1 MRNVQLKLTI
11 SLFLIGVNG
20 TSALSNT
27 CFRSN
32 DRVVFIG
39 DSITHAG
46 MFHTYIQAFYATR
59 FPEKNV
65 IIYNLGI
72 AGDTAKGAVER
83 CSVDEKGLWESDV
96 RSYKPTT
103 AVVMLGMNDASNSI
117 FNDALSSQELEE
129 KSERRIQWFE
139 DNYAKIIDRLE
150 ILQIK
155 PIRLV
160 KSSPYDQTM
169 KNLDA
174 KKNLYNFGFGKNDLI
189 RRMAAEVIDAEA
201 DKRKI
206 ETIDFNTPMIQY
218 NQVKQKFDP
227 AFSIIGLDR
236 VHPGVQGH
244 MFMAY
249 LFLRSQNIERVV
261 SEFAIDFKTL
271 GVLYNKNCDISILK
285 SDLEGGL
292 IFEYQARSIPFPVD
306 LYKPYDLP
314 IPFEEE
320 MNQEEV
326 VIKNLK
332 RGLYKMEIDGI
343 FIGTFDEKELEDGIN
358 IAGKAITPQGI
369 QAKDV
374 WELCQKRAKISSLLR
389 NIIWSDNQLRKKKD
403 IDRSNVTLCIEEVN
417 WMLENDKSLT
427 LYMRRVLGDYIEN
440 IHNYDALR
448 EKIDT
453 LSNEIYAK
461 AQPMCR
467 TFELIP
473 IREVGNE

>member
-1 MRNVQLKLTI
+1 MIGFNDTI
-11 SLFLIGVNG
+11 AF
-20 TSALSNT
+20 SNT

-72 AGDTAKGAVER
+72 AGDTAKGAAER
-83 CSVDEKGLWESDV
+83 CSVFEEGLWESDV
-96 RSYKPTT
+96 RSYKSTT

-117 FNDALSSQELEE
+117 FNDSSSSQELEE
-129 KSERRIQWFE
+129 KSEQRIQWFR
-139 DNYAKIIDRLE
+139 DNYGKIIDRLE
-150 ILQIK
+150 LLQIN

-174 KKNLYNFGFGKNDLI
+174 KKNLFNFGFGKNDLI
-189 RRMAAEVIDAEA
+189 RLMAAEVIDAEA
-201 DKRKI
+201 DKRRI
-206 ETIDFNTPMIQY
+206 ETIDFNTPMIQL
-218 NQVKQKFDP
+218 NKVKQKFDP

-236 VHPGVQGH
+236 VHPGVHGH
-244 MFMAY
+244 MLMAY
-249 LFLRSQNIERVV
+249 LFLRSQDIERAV
-261 SEFAIDFKTL
+261 SEFVIDFKTL
-271 GVLYNKNCDISILK
+271 DVLTNKNCEIGILK
-285 SDLEGGL
+285 SELEGGL

-306 LYKPYDLP
+306 LYKPFELM
-314 IPFEEE
+314 IPFEKE

-343 FIGTFDEKELEDGIN
+343 FIGTFDEKELDKGVN

-369 QAKDV
+369 QAKEV
-374 WELCQKRAKISSLLR
+374 WELCQKRAKISSLIR

-403 IDRSNVTLCIEEVN
+403 IDRTDVTVCIEEVN

-427 LYMRRVLGDYIEN
+427 LYMRRLLGDYIEN
-440 IHNYDALR
+440 IDKYDGLR
-448 EKIDT
+448 EKIDK
-453 LSNEIYAK
+453 LSNKIYAK
-461 AQPMCR
+461 AQPVCR
-467 TFELIP
+467 TFKLIP
-473 IREVGNE
+473 IREGEND

>member
-1 MRNVQLKLTI
+1 MNEEFSGSK
-11 SLFLIGVNG
+11 
-20 TSALSNT
+20 
-27 CFRSN
+27 
-32 DRVVFIG
+32 
-39 DSITHAG
+39 IT
-46 MFHTYIQAFYATR
+46 M
-59 FPEKNV
+59 
-65 IIYNLGI
+65 
-72 AGDTAKGAVER
+72 
-83 CSVDEKGLWESDV
+83 
-96 RSYKPTT
+96 
-103 AVVMLGMNDASNSI
+103 
-117 FNDALSSQELEE
+117 
-129 KSERRIQWFE
+129 
-139 DNYAKIIDRLE
+139 AKIIDRLE
-150 ILQIK
+150 ILQIH
-155 PIRLV
+155 PIRLI

-271 GVLYNKNCDISILK
+271 DVLLNKNCDISILK

-403 IDRSNVTLCIEEVN
+403 IDRTNVTLCIEEVN

>member
-1 MRNVQLKLTI
+1 MRNFQLKLTI
-11 SLFLIGVNG
+11 SLFLIGFNDTVANP
-20 TSALSNT
+20 NT

-72 AGDTAKGAVER
+72 AGDTAKGAAER
-83 CSVDEKGLWESDV
+83 CSVLEKGLWESDV

-117 FNDALSSQELEE
+117 FNDSSSYQELEE
-129 KSERRIQWFE
+129 KSEQRIQWFR
-139 DNYAKIIDRLE
+139 DNYGKIIDRLE
-150 ILQIK
+150 LLQIH
-155 PIRLV
+155 PIRLI

-169 KNLDA
+169 KNRAA

-201 DKRKI
+201 DTRKI
-206 ETIDFNTPMIQY
+206 ETIDFNTPMIQL

-227 AFSIIGLDR
+227 SYSIIGLDR

-244 MFMAY
+244 MLMAY
-249 LFLRSQNIERVV
+249 LFLRSQNIERAV
-261 SEFAIDFKTL
+261 SKLVIDFKTL
-271 GVLYNKNCDISILK
+271 DVLTNKNCDIGILK

-306 LYKPYDLP
+306 LYKPHDLP

-332 RGLYKMEIDGI
+332 RGLYKIEIDGI
-343 FIGTFDEKELEDGIN
+343 FIGTFNEEEFDVGIN
-358 IAGKAITPQGI
+358 IGGKAITPQGM
-369 QAKDV
+369 QAKEV

-389 NIIWSDNQLRKKKD
+389 NIIWSDNQLRKKKE
-403 IDRSNVTLCIEEVN
+403 IDRSDVTLCIEEVN
-417 WMLENDKSLT
+417 RMLENDKSLT

-440 IHNYDALR
+440 IDNYDALR
-448 EKIDT
+448 GKIDK
-453 LSNEIYAK
+453 LSEEIYAK

-473 IREVGNE
+473 VREVEND

>member
-11 SLFLIGVNG
+11 SLFLIGFIDTV
-20 TSALSNT
+20 AISNT

-72 AGDTAKGAVER
+72 AGDTAKGAAER
-83 CSVDEKGLWESDV
+83 CSVFEKGLWESDV

-117 FNDALSSQELEE
+117 FNDSSSSQELEK
-129 KSERRIQWFE
+129 KSEQRIQWFR
-139 DNYAKIIDRLE
+139 DNYGKIIDRLE
-150 ILQIK
+150 LLQIK
-155 PIRLV
+155 AIRLV

-189 RRMAAEVIDAEA
+189 RHMAAEVIDAEA

-206 ETIDFNTPMIQY
+206 DTIDFNTPMIQL
-218 NQVKQKFDP
+218 NKVNQKFDP

-249 LFLRSQNIERVV
+249 LFLRSQDIERAV
-261 SEFAIDFKTL
+261 SEFAIDFKSL
-271 GVLYNKNCDISILK
+271 GVLTNKNCDISILK

-292 IFEYQARSIPFPVD
+292 IFEYRAQSIPFPVD
-306 LYKPYDLP
+306 AYKPFDLP

-332 RGLYKMEIDGI
+332 RGHYKMEIDGI
-343 FIGTFDEKELEDGIN
+343 FIGNFDEKELDRGIN

-403 IDRSNVTLCIEEVN
+403 IDRTNVTLCIEEVN
-417 WMLENDKSLT
+417 WMLENDSSLT
-427 LYMRRVLGDYIEN
+427 LYARRVLGDYIEN
-440 IHNYDALR
+440 IHNYYALR

-453 LSNEIYAK
+453 LSNEIYARS
-461 AQPMCR
+461 QPMCR

-473 IREVGNE
+473 IREVENE